1 MLIEGEIWVE
11 LDLLSGRVPSNAS
24 LLRAGGPGITLGS
37 TSAVSLR
44 LLIQRFME
52 GTDTPKTF
60 ATSWRGIPRSTA
72 SSTLIHRSFEYG
84 FMLQTSHMDQYL
96 RSPL

>member
-11 LDLLSGRVPSNAS
+11 LDLLSGRVSSNAS

-44 LLIQRFME
+44 FLIQ
-52 GTDTPKTF
+52 
-60 ATSWRGIPRSTA
+60 
-72 SSTLIHRSFEYG
+72 L
-84 FMLQTSHMDQYL
+84 
-96 RSPL
+96 